1 MNTQWRWFAHQSEL
15 THPCCCIHFT
25 NDKNSWS
32 LLGPGHWVPTWTWK
46 DKSWWKSGKDQ
57 KLPCSVK
64 WHMEPARDLKLL
76 VKNTK
81 WSGSIHNVELRL
93 SEVSTQ
99 PRVGPQWPHWKE
111 SGQESTR
118 TALLLF
124 GRGVS
129 PADVFISHVTGIPIP
144 INTLQTLPV
153 WKSLIW
159 VEEKASSTC
168 TNGVLPKAES

>member
-99 PRVGPQWPHWKE
+99 PRV
-111 SGQESTR
+111 
-118 TALLLF
+118 LLLWAQGLGFYLPTRWEPFFTIF
-124 GRGVS
+124 GITAGGRRTS
-129 PADVFISHVTGIPIP
+129 ACREPLLFHLIPCSA
-144 INTLQTLPV
+144 NGKV
-153 WKSLIW
+153 GGGEKS
-159 VEEKASSTC
+159 
-168 TNGVLPKAES
+168 G